1 MVLQS
6 VEKSIEALPAEVK
19 AGAYYEVLQL
29 LEASAEQDR
38 LSSIAAAMYAAKA
51 SADKAVKEVTVQR
64 KADIETRTRA
74 DAKAAQ
80 DAAKDVQRKAEAAA
94 DAVGVAI
101 QAVPMAAAKLKHVN
115 STCKGVNACIDLNA
129 YANGTLVRSKWD
141 VKALAETSDKIH
153 KEAAEGPVAKTLA
166 RALKAKEAA
175 QSDVDEAAVALAN
188 VKVLV
193 ARANDA
199 VELSKA
205 AYTHADNLVA
215 NVVDK
220 LEVAIAKLP
229 VAHAASTYE
238 DLLTRQ
244 QGVAMKK
251 RTWAKE
257 VANDIAV
264 FAASAAMKKAI
275 AKGTARDVVQMQKE
289 TGIAQNALLSAEQT
303 LADAVQA
310 ETEAAGM
317 VVRTAAIYKSF
328 KVSCAV
334 VPPGS
339 CIDDFWNHALRSYE
353 RIDKVKASAKA
364 AAKAVETKKAA
375 TDDREKKTEDAM
387 KANDVYVAAV
397 KKQGAAQAEAD
408 QAAEDAAAAD
418 SLAAAAQGKHD
429 FTADAAAAAA
439 VMVDSLLSKLENK
452 LSALS
457 HRTAAKEFAKVVNT
471 LAAAAKEDK
480 LTLEEDKKKV
490 ADAESDE
497 VLKKELLANATRI
510 ASQKQTDAEA
520 ARAHAREEH
529 YKLVDAKDAL
539 VKAAGVLHDEQSN
552 LQEYK
557 ELCTGGDRSVA
568 CLQKIELS
576 SKAVLTLKAAKQ
588 SAKNAKDDQ
597 AVAFQLARTQKRAA
611 FKAKRAAQNKQNSAS
626 ESVATAEAMSASMKV
641 NKGFAAAWESKARD
655 RLDKA
660 TEAAK
665 AKAAS
670 PQGADEVDQDI
681 SSAGSLDALEAKLV
695 EAKTAIRT
703 QQIAA
708 AAAISA
714 VASAKVKMSNA
725 QWGHKIVAATAKED
739 ADTQSRAKT
748 TAAEI
753 NQKKEQD
760 QDLLAAAVQK
770 TEDATKTA
778 TEATNSQLAAH
789 SALNATQ
796 TAIATEALIKR
807 AEFVSAHSEAKVAAK
822 KAKDTLEALE
832 NSCAK
837 TTSDSC
843 ETQVEEASDALDKAD
858 AALKEKA
865 DALTE
870 VKATEI
876 ELARENELLVVKKA
890 SLLAQENL
898 MVKSEVLA
906 IQAKQQVPTTAA
918 AAERAAKELTA
929 LKSSAEETA
938 KDRDAH
944 ESIAE
949 AAIQQANAASDY
961 LESSEVEAGAKIGA
975 WDKAAGIKPSSA
987 GDA

>member
-1 MVLQS
+1 
-6 VEKSIEALPAEVK
+6 
-19 AGAYYEVLQL
+19 
-29 LEASAEQDR
+29 
-38 LSSIAAAMYAAKA
+38 
-51 SADKAVKEVTVQR
+51 
-64 KADIETRTRA
+64 
-74 DAKAAQ
+74 
-80 DAAKDVQRKAEAAA
+80 
-94 DAVGVAI
+94 
-101 QAVPMAAAKLKHVN
+101 
-115 STCKGVNACIDLNA
+115 
-129 YANGTLVRSKWD
+129 
-141 VKALAETSDKIH
+141 
-153 KEAAEGPVAKTLA
+153 
-166 RALKAKEAA
+166 
-175 QSDVDEAAVALAN
+175 
-188 VKVLV
+188 
-193 ARANDA
+193 
-199 VELSKA
+199 
-205 AYTHADNLVA
+205 
-215 NVVDK
+215 
-220 LEVAIAKLP
+220 
-229 VAHAASTYE
+229 
-238 DLLTRQ
+238 
-244 QGVAMKK
+244 
-251 RTWAKE
+251 
-257 VANDIAV
+257 V

-626 ESVATAEAMSASMKV
+626 ESVATAEAMSA
-641 NKGFAAAWESKARD
+641 A
-655 RLDKA
+655 
-660 TEAAK
+660 
-665 AKAAS
+665 
-670 PQGADEVDQDI
+670 
-681 SSAGSLDALEAKLV
+681 
-695 EAKTAIRT
+695 
-703 QQIAA
+703 
-708 AAAISA
+708 
-714 VASAKVKMSNA
+714 
-725 QWGHKIVAATAKED
+725 
-739 ADTQSRAKT
+739 
-748 TAAEI
+748 
-753 NQKKEQD
+753 
-760 QDLLAAAVQK
+760 
-770 TEDATKTA
+770 
-778 TEATNSQLAAH
+778 
-789 SALNATQ
+789 
-796 TAIATEALIKR
+796 
-807 AEFVSAHSEAKVAAK
+807 
-822 KAKDTLEALE
+822 
-832 NSCAK
+832 
-837 TTSDSC
+837 
-843 ETQVEEASDALDKAD
+843 
-858 AALKEKA
+858 
-865 DALTE
+865 
-870 VKATEI
+870 
-876 ELARENELLVVKKA
+876 
-890 SLLAQENL
+890 
-898 MVKSEVLA
+898 
-906 IQAKQQVPTTAA
+906 
-918 AAERAAKELTA
+918 
-929 LKSSAEETA
+929 
-938 KDRDAH
+938 
-944 ESIAE
+944 
-949 AAIQQANAASDY
+949 
-961 LESSEVEAGAKIGA
+961 
-975 WDKAAGIKPSSA
+975 
-987 GDA
+987 

>member
-1 MVLQS
+1 LKAAKKAGKAEADAARRNATQVNMLAASRRLEDVATTAAEAAEEASAISEAAKKLEADANAAGETASAVLQTILDKTCKGDESEECVAKIEAAKELLEQTVAKQEAAKAHENRREAAAEVAKDKQKEIAEAQKKMKRKADNATAMQVTAQTEAEKKGKLLERAVTAAGKADKKVTMVLQS

-497 VLKKELLANATRI
+497 VLKKRTF
-510 ASQKQTDAEA
+510 
-520 ARAHAREEH
+520 
-529 YKLVDAKDAL
+529 
-539 VKAAGVLHDEQSN
+539 
-552 LQEYK
+552 
-557 ELCTGGDRSVA
+557 
-568 CLQKIELS
+568 
-576 SKAVLTLKAAKQ
+576 SKCHT
-588 SAKNAKDDQ
+588 
-597 AVAFQLARTQKRAA
+597 
-611 FKAKRAAQNKQNSAS
+611 
-626 ESVATAEAMSASMKV
+626 
-641 NKGFAAAWESKARD
+641 
-655 RLDKA
+655 
-660 TEAAK
+660 
-665 AKAAS
+665 
-670 PQGADEVDQDI
+670 
-681 SSAGSLDALEAKLV
+681 
-695 EAKTAIRT
+695 
-703 QQIAA
+703 
-708 AAAISA
+708 
-714 VASAKVKMSNA
+714 
-725 QWGHKIVAATAKED
+725 H
-739 ADTQSRAKT
+739 
-748 TAAEI
+748 
-753 NQKKEQD
+753 
-760 QDLLAAAVQK
+760 
-770 TEDATKTA
+770 
-778 TEATNSQLAAH
+778 
-789 SALNATQ
+789 
-796 TAIATEALIKR
+796 
-807 AEFVSAHSEAKVAAK
+807 
-822 KAKDTLEALE
+822 
-832 NSCAK
+832 C
-837 TTSDSC
+837 
-843 ETQVEEASDALDKAD
+843 
-858 AALKEKA
+858 
-865 DALTE
+865 
-870 VKATEI
+870 
-876 ELARENELLVVKKA
+876 
-890 SLLAQENL
+890 
-898 MVKSEVLA
+898 
-906 IQAKQQVPTTAA
+906 
-918 AAERAAKELTA
+918 
-929 LKSSAEETA
+929 
-938 KDRDAH
+938 
-944 ESIAE
+944 
-949 AAIQQANAASDY
+949 
-961 LESSEVEAGAKIGA
+961 
-975 WDKAAGIKPSSA
+975 
-987 GDA
+987 